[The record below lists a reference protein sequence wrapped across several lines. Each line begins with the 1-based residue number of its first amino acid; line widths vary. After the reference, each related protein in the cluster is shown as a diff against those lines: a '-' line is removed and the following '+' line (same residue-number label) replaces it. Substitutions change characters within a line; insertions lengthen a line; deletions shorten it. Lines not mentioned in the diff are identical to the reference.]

1 MALLFLLRYSV
12 LAEQP
17 YLIENRSAFY
27 LWLRLC
33 RAVFSVSDSS
43 LLFLFSTL
51 NFPFRLDSMITPETT
66 MAQLG
71 RRMLS
76 AKAEQFTESVIREMT
91 RLALKHGAVNLSQG
105 FPDFAAPAEI
115 KEAARQ
121 AISDD
126 INQYAITW
134 GAKPLRD
141 AIVDKFER
149 TQGIRVDPEREIT
162 ICCGSTEAMMS
173 AMMAVINPGDEVVVF
188 EPFYE
193 NYGPDAILSGATP
206 RFVKM
211 RPPVDENT
219 NWSYDET
226 ELAAAFGS
234 RTKAII
240 LNTPNNPTGK
250 VFTRAELEFIRDLCV
265 RWNAYCITDE
275 IYEHILYD
283 GTEHISMARIDG
295 MRDRTIVI
303 NGMSKTYSVT
313 GWRVGWAIA
322 PPEPSAAIRK
332 VHDFLTVGAAAP
344 LQQAGVA
351 ALKSSQAYY
360 DRLATSYAEKRA
372 RLLKILTQAGFTV
385 FKPRG
390 AYYIMTDITRF
401 ADPDARRFPADT
413 KDVRFA
419 KYLVEEI
426 GVASVPGSSFYNDPR
441 DGALQVRFTF
451 CKKEETLAA
460 AEQRLSKLQP
470 AG

>member
-1 MALLFLLRYSV
+1 MNPS
-12 LAEQP
+12 E
-17 YLIENRSAFY
+17 SG
-27 LWLRLC
+27 
-33 RAVFSVSDSS
+33 
-43 LLFLFSTL
+43 
-51 NFPFRLDSMITPETT
+51 
-66 MAQLG
+66 MAQAA

-76 AKAEQFTESVIREMT
+76 AKAEKFTESVIREMT
-91 RLALKHGAVNLSQG
+91 RLAMKHGAVNLSQG

-121 AISDD
+121 AVADD

-141 AIVDKFER
+141 AIVEKFER
-149 TQGIRVDPEREIT
+149 TQGIRFDPEREIT

-173 AMMAVINPGDEVVVF
+173 TMLAIINPGDETVVF

-206 RFVKM
+206 RFVRL
-211 RPPVDENT
+211 RPPDWSFDEK
-219 NWSYDET
+219 
-226 ELAAAFGS
+226 ELAAAFGPH
-234 RTKAII
+234 TKAII

-283 GTEHISMARIDG
+283 GAEHISMARVDG

-313 GWRVGWAIA
+313 GWRVGWALA
-322 PPEPSAAIRK
+322 SPETTSAIRK

-344 LQQAGVA
+344 LQQAGA
-351 ALKSSQAYY
+351 TALRSPQSYY
-360 DRLATSYAEKRA
+360 DKLATDYAVRRE
-372 RLLKILTQAGFTV
+372 RLLKILSAAEFTV

-390 AYYIMTDITRF
+390 AYYIMTDISGF
-401 ADPDARRFPADT
+401 GYPNDIS
-413 KDVRFA
+413 FA
-419 KYLVEEI
+419 KFLVEKV
-426 GVASVPGSSFYNDPR
+426 GVAVVPGSSFYNDAR
-441 DGALQVRFTF
+441 DGARQVRFTF
-451 CKKEETLAA
+451 CKKEATLAA
-460 AEQRLSKLQP
+460 AEVRLSKLKEHLAQR
-470 AG
+470 

>member
-1 MALLFLLRYSV
+1 MNA
-12 LAEQP
+12 
-17 YLIENRSAFY
+17 
-27 LWLRLC
+27 
-33 RAVFSVSDSS
+33 
-43 LLFLFSTL
+43 
-51 NFPFRLDSMITPETT
+51 PEST
-66 MAQLG
+66 MAQIA

-91 RLALKHGAVNLSQG
+91 RLALKHNAVNLSQG

-141 AIVDKFER
+141 AIVGKFQR
-149 TQGIRVDPEREIT
+149 TQGIRIDPEREIT
-162 ICCGSTEAMMS
+162 VCCGSTEAMMS
-173 AMMAVINPGDEVVVF
+173 SMMAIINPGDEIVVF

-211 RPPVDENT
+211 RPPANENFF
-219 NWSYDET
+219 WSYDEK
-226 ELAAAFGS
+226 ELAAAFGPH
-234 RTKAII
+234 TKAII

-250 VFTRAELEFIRDLCV
+250 VFTRTELEFIRDLCV
-265 RWNAYCITDE
+265 RWNAFCITDE

-283 GTEHISMARIDG
+283 GAEHISMAGIDG

-322 PPEPSAAIRK
+322 PPDATNAIRK

-344 LQQAGVA
+344 LQQAGA
-351 ALKSSQAYY
+351 IALQSQQSYY
-360 DRLATSYAEKRA
+360 DKLAANYSEKRA
-372 RLLKILTQAGFTV
+372 RLTKILQQAGFTV

-390 AYYIMTDITRF
+390 AYYIMTDISRF
-401 ADPDARRFPADT
+401 PDPDPLRFPAGT
-413 KDVRFA
+413 KDVAFS
-419 KYLVEEI
+419 KFLVEEI
-426 GVASVPGSSFYNDPR
+426 GIATVPGSSFYNDPR
-441 DGALQVRFTF
+441 DGANQVRFTF

-460 AEQRLSKLQP
+460 AEARLSKLH
-470 AG
+470 A

>member
-1 MALLFLLRYSV
+1 MT
-12 LAEQP
+12 
-17 YLIENRSAFY
+17 
-27 LWLRLC
+27 
-33 RAVFSVSDSS
+33 SS
-43 LLFLFSTL
+43 
-51 NFPFRLDSMITPETT
+51 ETG
-66 MAQLG
+66 MAQVA

-91 RLALKHGAVNLSQG
+91 RLAMKHGAVNLSQG
-105 FPDFAAPAEI
+105 FPDFAAPLEI

-141 AIVDKFER
+141 AIVEKFER
-149 TQGIRVDPEREIT
+149 TQGVCVDPEREIT

-173 AMMAVINPGDEVVVF
+173 TMLAIINPGDEIVVF

-193 NYGPDAILSGATP
+193 NYGPDAILSGAKP

-211 RPPVDENT
+211 RPPKDEGSVWTFDEN
-219 NWSYDET
+219 
-226 ELAAAFGS
+226 ELTAAFGPH
-234 RTKAII
+234 TKAVI

-265 RWNAYCITDE
+265 RWGAYCVTDE
-275 IYEHILYD
+275 IYKHILYD

-295 MRDRTIVI
+295 MRERTIVI

-322 PPEPSAAIRK
+322 PPEPTAAIRK

-344 LQQAGVA
+344 LQQAGA
-351 ALKSSQAYY
+351 IALRSPHSYY
-360 DRLATSYAEKRA
+360 EKLATDYAVRRE
-372 RLLKILTQAGFTV
+372 RLLNILTAAGFKV

-390 AYYIMTDITRF
+390 AYYIMTDISSF
-401 ADPDARRFPADT
+401 GFSD
-413 KDVRFA
+413 DVAFA
-419 KYLVEEI
+419 KFLVEKV
-426 GVASVPGSSFYNDPR
+426 GVAVVPGSSFYNDAR
-441 DGALQVRFTF
+441 DGGSQVRFTF
-451 CKKEETLAA
+451 CKKETTLAA
-460 AEQRLSKLQP
+460 AEVRLSSL
-470 AG
+470 AEHLETR